1 MNNISEVRPE
11 EPFSRHIKKMTY
23 KKDVLGEED
32 ILIMTRYLLLLLFSP
47 VTKILLAGLS
57 FPPSPDFKKVSQK

>member
-1 MNNISEVRPE
+1 
-11 EPFSRHIKKMTY
+11 MTY
-23 KKDVLGEED
+23 KKDVFGEED